1 MMINDDKWICL
12 EYSGILLTIILLLN
26 STKLLSFQLSFLYV
40 YFIYIYICKII
51 QISNYMSYYVNIFEG
66 FYQMDNLLTP
76 LDLGCSE
83 KATDKPPHRVTV
95 GMIYPILWFIK
106 WIVFWYL
113 GIRCDSNSGIFM
125 SCPFYKPPIE
135 QQSE

>member
-1 MMINDDKWICL
+1 MDMSGIFWNITYHYCIINFYKVIIISVIISICL
-12 EYSGILLTIILLLN
+12 
-26 STKLLSFQLSFLYV
+26 FH
-40 YFIYIYICKII
+40 IYIYARLSKSPTIYHTI
-51 QISNYMSYYVNIFEG
+51 SYYVNIFEG

-106 WIVFWYL
+106 WIIFWYL
-113 GIRCDSNSGIFM
+113 GIRCVSKTGIFM
-125 SCPFYKPPIE
+125 NFPFYTPPIE
-135 QQSE
+135 QQFE

>member
-1 MMINDDKWICL
+1 MSGIFWNITYHYFIIKFYKVIIISIIISICL
-12 EYSGILLTIILLLN
+12 
-26 STKLLSFQLSFLYV
+26 FH
-40 YFIYIYICKII
+40 IYICKII

-125 SCPFYKPPIE
+125 SFPFYKPPIE